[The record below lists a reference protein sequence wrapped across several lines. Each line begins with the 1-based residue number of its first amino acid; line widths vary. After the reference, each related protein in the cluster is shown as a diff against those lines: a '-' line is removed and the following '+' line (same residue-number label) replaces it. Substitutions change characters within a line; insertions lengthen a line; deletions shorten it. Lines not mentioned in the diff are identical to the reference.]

1 MKLAVGS
8 DERTLVTDAV
18 VAELRRRGHE
28 VELAGAAAEGVE
40 GAAAVVAWP
49 HVARHVAE
57 AVAAGAA
64 DEGILFCWTGTGVT
78 IAANKVPGIRAALCA
93 DAETARGARLWNN
106 ANVLCLSLR
115 RTSEVIAREI
125 LDAWF
130 STRYNPNETDD
141 ACLTAVDAIEA
152 DYAG

>member
-1 MKLAVGS
+1 MSAPQP
-8 DERTLVTDAV
+8 AH
-18 VAELRRRGHE
+18 AEPLG
-28 VELAGAAAEGVE
+28 
-40 GAAAVVAWP
+40 
-49 HVARHVAE
+49 

-64 DEGILFCWTGTGVT
+64 DGGILFCWTGTGVT